1 MAVVEASVAAVAAH
15 LPVLAP
21 AQVVAPRARRAQLPL
36 PALLRLLLV
45 RAARLPVLALLP
57 VGAARALLAHLVVV
71 AAAVPAERLLLL
83 RSRPSF

>member
-1 MAVVEASVAAVAAH
+1 MAAVAAH

-57 VGAARALLAHLVVV
+57 VGAARALLAHLVV